1 VVRRM
6 TAPERPSSVL
16 RVQVAARRSP
26 GVDRPC
32 LMMEA
37 VRHSPTAEE
46 AHRIPVAAGRP
57 SAEHPSA
64 ERPSVDHPLADHRN
78 HLAAVVP
85 RNRHL
90 EVQAGARRSRA
101 AVRPSPAALPSAVR
115 PSAVRVADR
124 NHQAVVRAALR
135 IQPEGRSVAALRIQ
149 EVARQVGGLR
159 IRRAAVVVLRIRPQV
174 EVLRIRVRVVAV
186 ARRLRVVARQEDPA
200 AVACRPWRSWS
211 FRLRLA
217 QRPRG
222 SP

>member
-1 VVRRM
+1 M
-6 TAPERPSSVL
+6 IAPERPSSVL
-16 RVQVAARRSP
+16 RVREEARRSL

-37 VRHSPTAEE
+37 VRHSPAAEE
-46 AHRIPVAAGRP
+46 ARRIPVAVG
-57 SAEHPSA
+57 HPSA
-64 ERPSVDHPLADHRN
+64 DHPSVDHPLADLRS

-85 RNRHL
+85 RILHL

-101 AVRPSPAALPSAVR
+101 AARPSAAR

-149 EVARQVGGLR
+149 EVARRVALR
-159 IRRAAVVVLRIRPQV
+159 IRRAGVVVLRIRPQV

-186 ARRLRVVARQEDPA
+186 ARRLRVVARQEDLA
-200 AVACRPWRSWS
+200 DVACRPWRSWS